1 MTFLK
6 SALLGLT
13 LLVSSWA
20 QILYV
25 SPTDPAALAILSQ
38 LEGTGVPAPDKA
50 LDIQVVSP
58 LGAYKLSQWVW
69 DTPTGEVSVDIA
81 LTILTPKVTQFQ
93 LIQAGV
99 LGIQPIV
106 GTITSPIA
114 QAPTPVLVPA
124 APAPASPLVS
134 PVGNKRAGGTM
145 GSTVALGDTFD
156 KVGGGNFPLGY
167 IWTQGGHQFTLG
179 GGIFNQF
186 WTVTK

>member
-1 MTFLK
+1 MKFLK
-6 SALLGLT
+6 LSLLSLI
-13 LLVSSWA
+13 LLASSWA

-25 SPTDPAALAILSQ
+25 SPSDPAALAILSQ
-38 LEGTGVPAPDKA
+38 LEGTGVPAPDKT

-69 DTPTGEVSVDIA
+69 DTPSGEVSVDIA
-81 LTILTPKVTQFQ
+81 LTVLTPKVTQLQ

-124 APAPASPLVS
+124 APAPAVPLVS
-134 PVGNKRAGGTM
+134 PVGAKRVGGIP
-145 GSTVALGDTFD
+145 VALGDTFD

-179 GGIFNQF
+179 GGVFNEF